1 MDQIINQSLT
11 ENQMDEKIKKT
22 ASAFAIVVQIG
33 LFLVFATL
41 KLTGVIDWGWF
52 WVCVPLFPLLWQ
64 GVVLVSFTLTAVV
77 ILSVVKMVMKLF
89 KRKS

>member
-1 MDQIINQSLT
+1 MEQIMNQSLT

-22 ASAFAIVVQIG
+22 ASAFAIVLQIG
-33 LFLVFATL
+33 VFLVFATL

-64 GVVLVSFTLTAVV
+64 GVVLVAFTFTSVV
-77 ILSVVKMVMKLF
+77 ILSIVAIVMKLF